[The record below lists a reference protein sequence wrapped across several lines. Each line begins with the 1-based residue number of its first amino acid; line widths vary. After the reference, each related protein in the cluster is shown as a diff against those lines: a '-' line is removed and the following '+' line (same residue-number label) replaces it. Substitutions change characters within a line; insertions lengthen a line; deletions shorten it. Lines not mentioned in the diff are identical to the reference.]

1 MFAKDP
7 GLDARSAGTSEDAL
21 VRVNQRMLEWADI
34 VFTMDDEQRSALSAM
49 FPNHPALAKIV
60 CLEIADDYHFL
71 DPQLVAM
78 LRERTAPHL
87 QKLKAGG
94 Q

>member
-7 GLDARSAGTSEDAL
+7 GLDARSAGTNEDAL

-34 VFTMDDEQRSALSAM
+34 LFTMDDDQRRALSSM

-60 CLEIADDYHFL
+60 CLDIADDYHFL
-71 DPQLVAM
+71 DPQLIAM

-87 QKLKAGG
+87 EKLKSSS